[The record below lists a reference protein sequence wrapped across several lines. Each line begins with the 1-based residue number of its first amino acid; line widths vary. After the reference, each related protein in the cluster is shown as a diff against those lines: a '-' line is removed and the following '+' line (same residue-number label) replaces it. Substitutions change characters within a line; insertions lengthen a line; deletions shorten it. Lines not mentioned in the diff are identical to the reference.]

1 VAARDRIGEGGVRL
15 PAGVGVQVFGLRIV
29 FTRGVV
35 GLMIGDLIG
44 GFFVA
49 RLAAHDPRNDAIIS
63 VMIAF
68 GTVAALTL
76 HELGHALAARIRGL
90 TVLGVAV
97 RWFGAGTYI
106 DKGYPDGPTAWRV
119 AAAGPVASFLGMYAS
134 LALVVHVPAGPLR
147 LGFFVL
153 AFVNLFLCIS
163 NAVPVEPLDGY
174 RMLLGILWLRLSEE
188 RAERVTRFV
197 GSMLLAALAAG
208 ALYAL
213 VGDRRSLALLLGVV
227 FVVFEAQRLVAGR
240 HRPRAAHA

>member
-1 VAARDRIGEGGVRL
+1 VAAPDGIGEGAVRL
-15 PAGVGVQVFGLRIV
+15 PAGVGLRVFGLRIV

-35 GLMIGDLIG
+35 GLMVGDLVG
-44 GFFVA
+44 GFFFA
-49 RLAAHDPRNDAIIS
+49 RLAANDARNDAIIS
-63 VMIAF
+63 LMIAF

-106 DKGYPDGPTAWRV
+106 DRGYPDGSTAWRV
-119 AAAGPVASFLGMYAS
+119 AAAGPVASFLGMFAS
-134 LALVVHVPAGPLR
+134 LALVVHVPPGPLR
-147 LGFFVL
+147 VGFFVL
-153 AFVNLFLCIS
+153 AFVNFFLCIG

-174 RMLLGILWLRLSEE
+174 RILLGILWIRLSEK
-188 RAERVTRFV
+188 RAEQVTRYV
-197 GSMLLAALAAG
+197 GSVLLAALAAG

-213 VGDRRSLALLLGVV
+213 VGDRRSLALLLAVV

-240 HRPRAAHA
+240 HRPRTPHA